1 MEPLENDDLSDL
13 ELDRILNEWKTP
25 AAPAR
30 LRTALFPQR
39 APWWRAVWTASVR
52 VPAPALYVLALLI
65 LLALLRP
72 GPQVLQ
78 PRAGLDFNE
87 WKPVAE
93 LRPKVIR
100 SGNVPN

>member
-52 VPAPALYVLALLI
+52 VPAPALCVLALLI
-65 LLALLRP
+65 LLAVLRST
-72 GPQVLQ
+72 
-78 PRAGLDFNE
+78 PRASEPVGGLDFNQ
-87 WKPVAE
+87 WQPVAE